1 MIDKNDSSKIIKTT
15 EQKIAAIEQKVKF
28 NKERARRLDAR
39 KKIQLGGLIIKA
51 KLDDLTSNIL
61 LGILIDARN
70 KLQNEKE
77 QFEKY
82 WAHLG
87 DLEFNLK

>member
-15 EQKIAAIEQKVKF
+15 EQKIAAIEQKVKI

-39 KKIQLGGLIIKA
+39 KKIQLGGLIVKA
-51 KLDDLTSNIL
+51 QIDDLTTNVL
-61 LGILIDARN
+61 LGILVDARK
-70 KLQNEKE
+70 KLQTGKG

-82 WAHLG
+82 WAYLG
-87 DLEFNLK
+87 DLEFNAK